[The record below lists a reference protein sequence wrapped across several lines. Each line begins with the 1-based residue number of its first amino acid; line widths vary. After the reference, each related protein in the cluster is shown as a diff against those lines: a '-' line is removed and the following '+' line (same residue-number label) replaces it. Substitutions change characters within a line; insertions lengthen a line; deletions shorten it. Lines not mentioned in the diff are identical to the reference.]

1 MAAVELRHYPQ
12 VSAPLQAYVRES
24 VLPRY
29 DAYDKAHSRSHIL
42 SVISQSMELYGRL
55 VEKEEHGPDG
65 TPLNPDMIF
74 AIAAYHDIGVCE
86 GREFHHL
93 VSGRMLE
100 ADTVLRQWFTQEQIR
115 LMREAVED
123 HRSSNKSWPRSIYG
137 RIVAEADKLI
147 DFDTVFSRAILYA
160 RANYP
165 ELTDEEIFQKSY
177 GHLLEKYGDGGYMR
191 LQFSDSPNALR
202 LAELREKLRDPELM
216 RREFALFQVHPL
228 EPFVPD
234 GARVLLLGSF
244 PPPHARWS
252 MEFFYPN
259 FQNDMWR
266 IMGLL
271 FYGDAGHFVMP
282 GQKRFYYER
291 VVEFCRREGI
301 ALYDAAYMVKRL
313 RGNASDNF
321 LKIIEP
327 TDIPALLARMP
338 SCRAVVS
345 TGGKS
350 AEQIASILDVPVP
363 SVGGS
368 VPFTIS
374 APSTFS
380 ALSAAS
386 VPSTTSTSSDSTAS
400 SASGVSSRTVTFY
413 RMPSSSRAYP
423 LSMEK
428 KAAAY
433 ARIFGL

>member
-1 MAAVELRHYPQ
+1 MAGKLQFYPQ
-12 VSAPLQAYVRES
+12 VSSRLQEYVRDN

-29 DAYDKAHSRSHIL
+29 DTYDKAHSRTHIL

-55 VEKEEHGPDG
+55 SAKGECGPDG
-65 TPLNPDMIF
+65 APLNPDMVY

-100 ADTVLRQWFTQEQIR
+100 ADPVLRQWFSPEQIG

-137 RIVAEADKLI
+137 RIVAEADKII
-147 DFDTVFSRAILYA
+147 DLDTVFSRAILYA

-177 GHLLEKYGDGGYMR
+177 GHLVEKYGEGGYMR

-282 GQKRFYYER
+282 GQKRFDYER

-374 APSTFS
+374 APSAT
-380 ALSAAS
+380 
-386 VPSTTSTSSDSTAS
+386 

-423 LSMEK
+423 LSLDR

-433 ARIFGL
+433 ARIFDV

>member
-1 MAAVELRHYPQ
+1 MSGKLRQYPE
-12 VSAPLQAYVRES
+12 VCARLQTYVREC

-42 SVISQSMELYGRL
+42 SVISQSMELCGRL
-55 VEKEEHGPDG
+55 VEKGERGPDG
-65 TPLNPDMIF
+65 APLNPDMIY

-100 ADTVLRQWFTQEQIR
+100 ADPVLRQWFSPEQIG

-147 DFDTVFSRAILYA
+147 DFDTVFSRAVLYA
-160 RANYP
+160 RAHYP
-165 ELTDEEIFQKSY
+165 ELSEEEIFQKSY
-177 GHLLEKYGDGGYMR
+177 GHLVDKYGEGGYMR
-191 LQFSDSPNALR
+191 LQFADSPNALR

-216 RREFALFQVHPL
+216 RREFSLFQVHPL

-282 GQKRFYYER
+282 GQKRFDYER

-374 APSTFS
+374 APS
-380 ALSAAS
+380 AAS
-386 VPSTTSTSSDSTAS
+386 T
-400 SASGVSSRTVTFY
+400 SGVSSRTVTFY

-423 LSMEK
+423 LSLDR

-433 ARIFGL
+433 AQVFDV

>member
-1 MAAVELRHYPQ
+1 MSGKLRQYPE
-12 VSAPLQAYVRES
+12 VCGRLQTYVREC

-55 VEKEEHGPDG
+55 VEKGERGPDG
-65 TPLNPDMIF
+65 APLNPDMIY

-93 VSGRMLE
+93 ASGRMLE
-100 ADTVLRQWFTQEQIR
+100 ADTVLRQWFSEEQIR

-177 GHLLEKYGDGGYMR
+177 GHLLEKYGEGGYMR

-202 LAELREKLRDPELM
+202 LAAELREKLRDPELM

-244 PPPHARWS
+244 PPPRARWS

-282 GQKRFYYER
+282 GQKRFDYER

-327 TDIPALLARMP
+327 TDIPALLVRMP

-374 APSTFS
+374 TS
-380 ALSAAS
+380 SAAS
-386 VPSTTSTSSDSTAS
+386 T
-400 SASGVSSRTVTFY
+400 SGVSSRTVTFY

-423 LSMEK
+423 LSLDR

-433 ARIFGL
+433 ARIFDV

>member
-1 MAAVELRHYPQ
+1 MHKSFIPE
-12 VSAPLQAYVRES
+12 VSRSLQQYVTENI
-24 VLPRY
+24 LPRY
-29 DAYDKAHSRSHIL
+29 DGYDKAHSRRHIQ
-42 SVISQSMELYGRL
+42 SVIDQSMEIFRKLSAGQMDGGRRY
-55 VEKEEHGPDG
+55 E
-65 TPLNPDMIF
+65 LNPDMVY
-74 AIAAYHDIGVCE
+74 AIAAYHDIGICE
-86 GREFHHL
+86 GRESHHL

-100 ADTVLRQWFTQEQIR
+100 ADTALCRWFSPEQIHV
-115 LMREAVED
+115 MREAVED

-137 RIVAEADKLI
+137 RIVSEADKVI

-165 ELTDEEIFQKSY
+165 EMTDEEIFRKSY
-177 GHLLEKYGDGGYMR
+177 GHLLDKYGDGGYMR
-191 LQFSDSPNALR
+191 LQFSDSPNAVR
-202 LAELREKLRDPELM
+202 LADLREKLRDEELM
-216 RREFALFQVHPL
+216 RREFQLFETHPL
-228 EPFVPD
+228 RPFVPD
-234 GARVLLLGSF
+234 NARVLLLGSF

-271 FYGDAGHFVMP
+271 FYGDKEYFVVS
-282 GQKRFYYER
+282 GQKRFDYDR
-291 VVEFCRREGI
+291 VVDFCRREGV

-327 TDIPALLARMP
+327 TDIQSLLSSMP
-338 SCRAVVS
+338 SCSAVVS

-363 SVGGS
+363 AVGGS
-368 VPFTIS
+368 VQFTLQ
-374 APSTFS
+374 PSQR
-380 ALSAAS
+380 
-386 VPSTTSTSSDSTAS
+386 V
-400 SASGVSSRTVTFY
+400 VTFH

-423 LSMEK
+423 MSLDR

-433 ARIFGL
+433 SSVLIL

>member
-1 MAAVELRHYPQ
+1 MQ
-12 VSAPLQAYVRES
+12 QYVTGNI
-24 VLPRY
+24 LPRY
-29 DAYDKAHSRSHIL
+29 DGYDKAHSRRHIQ
-42 SVISQSMELYGRL
+42 SVIDQSMEIFRKLSAGQMDGGRRY
-55 VEKEEHGPDG
+55 E
-65 TPLNPDMIF
+65 LNPDMAY
-74 AIAAYHDIGVCE
+74 AIAAYHDIGICE
-86 GREFHHL
+86 GRESHHL

-100 ADTVLRQWFTQEQIR
+100 ADTALCRWFSQEQIR
-115 LMREAVED
+115 VMREAVED

-137 RIVAEADKLI
+137 RIVSEADKVI

-165 ELTDEEIFQKSY
+165 EMTDEEIFRKSY
-177 GHLLEKYGDGGYMR
+177 GHLLDKYGDGGYMR
-191 LQFSDSPNALR
+191 LQFSDSPNAVR
-202 LAELREKLRDPELM
+202 LADLREKLRDEELM
-216 RREFALFQVHPL
+216 RREFQLFETHPL
-228 EPFVPD
+228 RPFVPD
-234 GARVLLLGSF
+234 NARVLLLGSF

-271 FYGDAGHFVMP
+271 FYGDKEHFVVP
-282 GQKRFYYER
+282 GQKRFDYAR
-291 VVEFCRREGI
+291 VVDFCRREGI

-327 TDIPALLARMP
+327 TDIQSLLSSMP
-338 SCRAVVS
+338 SCSAVVS

-363 SVGGS
+363 AVGGS
-368 VPFTIS
+368 VQFTLQ
-374 APSTFS
+374 PSQR
-380 ALSAAS
+380 
-386 VPSTTSTSSDSTAS
+386 V
-400 SASGVSSRTVTFY
+400 VTFH

-423 LSMEK
+423 MSLDR

-433 ARIFGL
+433 SSVLIL

>member
-1 MAAVELRHYPQ
+1 MHRTIIPE
-12 VSAPLQAYVRES
+12 VSRSLQQYVTGNI
-24 VLPRY
+24 LPRY
-29 DAYDKAHSRSHIL
+29 DGYDKAHSRRHIQ
-42 SVISQSMELYGRL
+42 SVIDQSMEIFRKLSAGQMDGGRRY
-55 VEKEEHGPDG
+55 E
-65 TPLNPDMIF
+65 LNPDMAY
-74 AIAAYHDIGVCE
+74 AIAAYHDIGICE
-86 GREFHHL
+86 GRESHHL

-100 ADTVLRQWFTQEQIR
+100 ADTALCRWFSQEQIR
-115 LMREAVED
+115 VMREAVED

-137 RIVAEADKLI
+137 RIVSEADKVI

-165 ELTDEEIFQKSY
+165 EMTDEEIFRKSY
-177 GHLLEKYGDGGYMR
+177 GHLLDKYGDGGYMR
-191 LQFSDSPNALR
+191 LQFSDSPNAVR
-202 LAELREKLRDPELM
+202 LADLREKLRDEELM
-216 RREFALFQVHPL
+216 RREFQLFETHPL
-228 EPFVPD
+228 RPFVPD
-234 GARVLLLGSF
+234 NARVLLLGSF

-271 FYGDAGHFVMP
+271 FYGDKEHFVVP
-282 GQKRFYYER
+282 GQKRFDYAR
-291 VVEFCRREGI
+291 VVDFCRREGI

-327 TDIPALLARMP
+327 TDIQSLLSSMP
-338 SCRAVVS
+338 SCSAVVS

-363 SVGGS
+363 AVGGS
-368 VPFTIS
+368 VQFTLQ
-374 APSTFS
+374 PSQR
-380 ALSAAS
+380 
-386 VPSTTSTSSDSTAS
+386 V
-400 SASGVSSRTVTFY
+400 VTFH

-423 LSMEK
+423 MSLDR

-433 ARIFGL
+433 SSVLIL

>member
-1 MAAVELRHYPQ
+1 MAGKLQFYPQ
-12 VSAPLQAYVRES
+12 VSSRLQEYVRDN

-29 DAYDKAHSRSHIL
+29 DTYDKAHSRTHIL

-55 VEKEEHGPDG
+55 SAKGECGPDG
-65 TPLNPDMIF
+65 APLNPDMVY

-100 ADTVLRQWFTQEQIR
+100 ADPVLRQWFSPEQIG

-137 RIVAEADKLI
+137 RIVAEADKII

-177 GHLLEKYGDGGYMR
+177 GHLVEKYGEGGYMR

-282 GQKRFYYER
+282 GQKRFDYER

-374 APSTFS
+374 APSAT
-380 ALSAAS
+380 
-386 VPSTTSTSSDSTAS
+386 

-423 LSMEK
+423 LSLDR

-433 ARIFGL
+433 ARIFDV